1 MRTTAAI
8 LLVLATLSAFSA
20 KASESPAPATLIP
33 LVVRENIRAVYQISK
48 DDWVGGVG
56 KGLAYVKALLDTY
69 DSQNISRDQIHVI
82 VVVHGEAGY
91 WLLQDEAY
99 HHFVNVTD
107 RNPNTAIL
115 RELLERGVEIDMCRQ
130 TMEKYGWLD
139 EELLPGIRLVPGA
152 YSRLIDLQLQG
163 YAYIRF

>member
-1 MRTTAAI
+1 MKP
-8 LLVLATLSAFSA
+8 LSAALLLLSLLA
-20 KASESPAPATLIP
+20 ALPATASETPAPPEPIP
-33 LVVRENIRAVYQISK
+33 LVVRENIRAVYQVSK

-69 DSQNISRDQIHVI
+69 DSQKIPRDQVHLI

-91 WLLQDEAY
+91 WLLKDEQYRNFA
-99 HHFVNVTD
+99 NVTD
-107 RNPNTAIL
+107 QNPNTAIIG
-115 RELLERGVEIDMCRQ
+115 ELLQRGVEIDMCRQ
-130 TMEKYGWLD
+130 TMEKHGWLD
-139 EELLPGIRLVPGA
+139 DELLPGIRVVYGA